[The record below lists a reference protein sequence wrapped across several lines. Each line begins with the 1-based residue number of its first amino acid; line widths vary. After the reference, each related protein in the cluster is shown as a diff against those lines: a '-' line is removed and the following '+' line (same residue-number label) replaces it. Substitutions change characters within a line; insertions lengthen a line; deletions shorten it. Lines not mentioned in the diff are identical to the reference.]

1 MGSRIRGK
9 IFHFQPAKII
19 SPTLTEEIV
28 LTNWLWLAHRVHWS
42 AQHWTLWEFVLI
54 CQRTNWTRVENQTS
68 LGLFCCRCCR
78 VWSGRVSDQGRTL
91 LDPGWLPT
99 QVFSCWPPTD
109 CLGHGPQ
116 DRNTRN
122 IGLSTFS
129 WMWKDWTHWVG
140 FEMITLTPL
149 ALTVCFLWYKMLER
163 LVQITKDRSVVE
175 WIWGCVEGSWENEL
189 ES

>member
-78 VWSGRVSDQGRTL
+78 VWSGRVTLIRGGLCWTQADFQHKYSHVGHPQTVLDTVRRTGTQETL
-91 LDPGWLPT
+91 GSRHFLECERIELTELDLRWSLWL
-99 QVFSCWPPTD
+99 
-109 CLGHGPQ
+109 
-116 DRNTRN
+116 R
-122 IGLSTFS
+122 
-129 WMWKDWTHWVG
+129 
-140 FEMITLTPL
+140 
-149 ALTVCFLWYKMLER
+149 
-163 LVQITKDRSVVE
+163 
-175 WIWGCVEGSWENEL
+175 
-189 ES
+189 